1 MMITTDPIEMKKYTV
16 HGSLYTFGGE
26 NGGVA
31 GGDGDGG
38 GDGGG
43 GDGGGGGGGDG
54 EGGGGDGG
62 DVVNVNDVVI
72 VTIAASFLQS
82 VPKSNTNVSPSL
94 IC

>member
-31 GGDGDGG
+31 GGEDGGGGDGDGG

-43 GDGGGGGGGDG
+43 GDGGGGDGGG
-54 EGGGGDGG
+54 
-62 DVVNVNDVVI
+62 VVNVNDVVI
-72 VTIAASFLQS
+72 VTIAASFSQS